1 MRLRRR
7 RRCPLS
13 ERGND
18 ERERGDRERKRER
31 EREREANDKECKQ
44 DEVPICV
51 RALFVPPVRLCRC
64 VCCDG
69 SCEKSCDGSF
79 KKKVSSLVCRRL
91 GAAEGSEEEERDGDG
106 GREAEEEEEREEG

>member
-69 SCEKSCDGSF
+69 SCE
-79 KKKVSSLVCRRL
+79 
-91 GAAEGSEEEERDGDG
+91 
-106 GREAEEEEEREEG
+106 